1 MFMPWYIVKRRSN
14 TSDPSAYT
22 YKGLTFQPY
31 IYNNVTYD
39 YETTPDNYLSKI
51 SGTPDDFVQ
60 SIVTYTSTTTQNN
73 INLISKTNYSGQD
86 RRSGFPSIAYSKNPI
101 TNIRLL
107 VLDEDREISGRF
119 KLKNIVSEFP
129 YTLAVGCTIPIK
141 VSINN
146 NNFKYMVFGNNSG
159 FTTYYYYIGE
169 TPTQSFPGYYYK
181 YIGGYNTPAVVK
193 NRELSQPSD
202 YKVWSATS
210 GSSINVD
217 FGTTKQILPKVV
229 YDWFIQNFDRVYEN
243 TYTIK
248 STTGSTLTTL
258 TEAPPMISATL
269 SAVGNAKYL
278 TLKGENNTNYTMEW
292 TSETPQGKIFAG
304 LATSKGGSIVIPVG
318 ETSTIN
324 LTDST
329 DLYEVWQTYRP
340 PTTTFDINL
349 YKNSAEPNK
358 VDKTAELST
367 VGTISGVLRQEC
379 SLINPEIIIQYDK
392 PPDFNYCY
400 IANFGRYY
408 YVENI
413 VSMRQNLWRVRLRC
427 DVLMTYKTQI
437 LNLTARIAR
446 QQYTYSYRQIDSEI
460 PFTNDPEITVQ
471 DIPNNLNLGKPHYE
485 NILLTVVGN
494 GT

>member
-1 MFMPWYIVKRRSN
+1 MFV
-14 TSDPSAYT
+14 
-22 YKGLTFQPY
+22 QPFV
-31 IYNNVTYD
+31 YNNVLFDENNLPRMEIIYGSG
-39 YETTPDNYLSKI
+39 DNVSIIRISVSFSDQKIILENNGQSSVYKYGYPYLVSSKTELNKPYLTSITSKI
-51 SGTPDDFVQ
+51 INGKYKKNAKLEPFPDRAFQ
-60 SIVTYTSTTTQNN
+60 
-73 INLISKTNYSGQD
+73 
-86 RRSGFPSIAYSKNPI
+86 
-101 TNIRLL
+101 
-107 VLDEDREISGRF
+107 
-119 KLKNIVSEFP
+119 
-129 YTLAVGCTIPIK
+129 VGITIPIK
-141 VSINN
+141 HSVSYQGITTV
-146 NNFKYMVFGNNSG
+146 FKYLYCSSYPNWYSNDQFDYRNSYLG
-159 FTTYYYYIGE
+159 SYSTPNTYTDKPIDL
-169 TPTQSFPGYYYK
+169 TQVKLSPTLQDFV
-181 YIGGYNTPAVVK
+181 I
-193 NRELSQPSD
+193 
-202 YKVWSATS
+202 
-210 GSSINVD
+210 D
-217 FGTTKQILPKVV
+217 FGENNQEVPEPF
-229 YDWFIQNFDRVYEN
+229 YNWFIQNFDKVYEN

-248 STTGSTLTTL
+248 SVTGETLTTL

-340 PTTTFDINL
+340 PTTTFNINL

-379 SLINPEIIIQYDK
+379 SLIDPEIIIQYDK

-413 VSMRQNLWRVRLRC
+413 VSMRQNLWRVRLRS

-437 LNLTARIAR
+437 LNLNARIAR

-460 PFTNDPEITVQ
+460 PFTNDPEITVT
-471 DIPNNLNLGKPHYE
+471 DIPNSLNLGKPNYE
-485 NILLTVVGN
+485 NILLTVVDN

>member
-1 MFMPWYIVKRRSN
+1 MLRLLFMPWY
-14 TSDPSAYT
+14 T
-22 YKGLTFQPY
+22 YKASNVTGKNYFNLLNTISQPFT
-31 IYNNVTYD
+31 YNNVVYD
-39 YETTPDNYLSKI
+39 YDNIRGLITKIYYHSTNNKITKYLVSVNDG
-51 SGTPDDFVQ
+51 SSYFSFYDSSTDYFV
-60 SIVTYTSTTTQNN
+60 
-73 INLISKTNYSGQD
+73 
-86 RRSGFPSIAYSKNPI
+86 GFPSLVFCEESI
-101 TNIRLL
+101 TSNLFTEINTTF
-107 VLDEDREISGRF
+107 ISG
-119 KLKNIVSEFP
+119 KYTYNNKTVSFINDSLISGI
-129 YTLAVGCTIPIK
+129 TLPIK
-141 VSINN
+141 FSINGI
-146 NNFKYMVFGNNSG
+146 NFKYMVISSYNAWRHGRGTS
-159 FTTYYYYIGE
+159 T
-169 TPTQSFPGYYYK
+169 K
-181 YIGGYNTPAVVK
+181 YVCGYNTPYNIK
-193 NRELSQPSD
+193 GN
-202 YKVWSATS
+202 SAPADFHS
-210 GSSINVD
+210 YEINIGNTIDID
-217 FGTTKQILPKVV
+217 FGNTSQEIPQFV
-229 YDWFIQNFDRVYEN
+229 YDWFVQQFDKIYEN
-243 TYTIK
+243 VYAIK
-248 STTGSTLTTL
+248 SVTGEALTTL

-278 TLKGENNTNYTMEW
+278 TLTGENNNNYTMEW
-292 TSETPQGKIFAG
+292 TSEAPQGKIFAG
-304 LATSKGGSIVIPVG
+304 LATSKGGSIAIPVG

-437 LNLTARIAR
+437 LNLNARIAR

>member
-1 MFMPWYIVKRRSN
+1 MPWYTYPIAAYDSPSYIVKPTN
-14 TSDPSAYT
+14 LIA
-22 YKGLTFQPY
+22 QPF
-31 IYNNVTYD
+31 IYNNVIYD
-39 YETTPDNYLSKI
+39 YDEPKNVSSYIEYLYTNKVTNYGVIINNTRYLFLSKGI
-51 SGTPDDFVQ
+51 SALT
-60 SIVTYTSTTTQNN
+60 
-73 INLISKTNYSGQD
+73 LK
-86 RRSGFPSIAYSKNPI
+86 GFPCLVFSEIERDYKFFNKQPTTSINGKYKFNNKN
-101 TNIRLL
+101 TTFSN
-107 VLDEDREISGRF
+107 DD
-119 KLKNIVSEFP
+119 LKQGI
-129 YTLAVGCTIPIK
+129 TIPIK
-141 VSINN
+141 ININ
-146 NNFKYMVFGNNSG
+146 GNSFKYLVISSSNSW
-159 FTTYYYYIGE
+159 FREHTT
-169 TPTQSFPGYYYK
+169 SK
-181 YIGGYNTPAVVK
+181 MYIGGYNTPY
-193 NRELSQPSD
+193 NLSTNTPPTD
-202 YKVWSATS
+202 MIMVEILPGTT
-210 GSSINVD
+210 IDLD
-217 FGTTKQILPKVV
+217 FGNSPQEIPQFV
-229 YDWFIQNFDRVYEN
+229 YDWFIQQFDKKYEN
-243 TYTIK
+243 IYTIK
-248 STTGSTLTTL
+248 STTGETLTTL

-460 PFTNDPEITVQ
+460 PFTNDPEITIQ

>member
-1 MFMPWYIVKRRSN
+1 MYFYFFNSY
-14 TSDPSAYT
+14 TSTDTDENYPY
-22 YKGLTFQPY
+22 LFVQPY
-31 IYNNVTYD
+31 IQDGVTFDENNLPKMQIKFNGTYGGVHIVRT
-39 YETTPDNYLSKI
+39 YTNTSNIYPFLANYGQFRCNKNGYPYLVSSKTELNKIFLSPLNSKI
-51 SGTPDDFVQ
+51 INGKYKKNTRLELFPDRPFQ
-60 SIVTYTSTTTQNN
+60 I
-73 INLISKTNYSGQD
+73 
-86 RRSGFPSIAYSKNPI
+86 GF
-101 TNIRLL
+101 
-107 VLDEDREISGRF
+107 
-119 KLKNIVSEFP
+119 
-129 YTLAVGCTIPIK
+129 TIPIK
-141 VSINN
+141 YSRTYNGNTI
-146 NNFKYMVFGNNSG
+146 NFKYLAVSCYEGWYANGEFDYQNINICSYSNPSVNLSAPTDLSVVKLYTTTNLIFDFGNNNQEVPEP
-159 FTTYYYYIGE
+159 F
-169 TPTQSFPGYYYK
+169 
-181 YIGGYNTPAVVK
+181 YN
-193 NRELSQPSD
+193 
-202 YKVWSATS
+202 
-210 GSSINVD
+210 
-217 FGTTKQILPKVV
+217 
-229 YDWFIQNFDRVYEN
+229 WFLQNFEKIYEN
-243 TYTIK
+243 IYTIK
-248 STTGSTLTTL
+248 STTGETLTTL
-258 TEAPPMISATL
+258 TEAPPMTSATL

-278 TLKGENNTNYTMEW
+278 TLKGENDTNYTMEW

-324 LTDST
+324 LTEST

-367 VGTISGVLRQEC
+367 IGTISGVLRQEC

-437 LNLTARIAR
+437 LKLTARIAR

-471 DIPNNLNLGKPHYE
+471 DIPNSVNLGKPNYE
-485 NILLTVVGN
+485 NILLTVVDN

>member
-1 MFMPWYIVKRRSN
+1 MYFYFLRSYADNLSSNYDSYIFIQPYVENNVIFDENNIPKLRVFFNSAYEVKTVSKSSN
-14 TSDPSAYT
+14 T
-22 YKGLTFQPY
+22 GE
-31 IYNNVTYD
+31 VM
-39 YETTPDNYLSKI
+39 LSNGYGEYRVIK
-51 SGTPDDFVQ
+51 
-60 SIVTYTSTTTQNN
+60 N
-73 INLISKTNYSGQD
+73 
-86 RRSGFPSIAYSKNPI
+86 GFPYLVSSKEKLNFSYLTPLNSKVI
-101 TNIRLL
+101 NGKYRKNHMLE
-107 VLDEDREISGRF
+107 VFPSREF
-119 KLKNIVSEFP
+119 H
-129 YTLAVGCTIPIK
+129 VGFTIPIK
-141 VSINN
+141 YSRTYNN
-146 NNFKYMVFGNNSG
+146 ETLNFKYLTVSSYNMWFVNEKYKPSNTNIASYSIPNRYDLTPTDFSNILLSATTNLIFDFGNNNQEVPEP
-159 FTTYYYYIGE
+159 F
-169 TPTQSFPGYYYK
+169 
-181 YIGGYNTPAVVK
+181 YN
-193 NRELSQPSD
+193 
-202 YKVWSATS
+202 
-210 GSSINVD
+210 
-217 FGTTKQILPKVV
+217 
-229 YDWFIQNFDRVYEN
+229 WFLQNFDKVYEN

-258 TEAPPMISATL
+258 TEAPPMKSATL
-269 SAVGNAKYL
+269 SAVGNTKYL

-292 TSETPQGKIFAG
+292 TSETPQGKIFVG
-304 LATSKGGSIVIPVG
+304 LATSKGGSVVIPVG

-379 SLINPEIIIQYDK
+379 SLIDPEIIIQYDK

-471 DIPNNLNLGKPHYE
+471 DIPNNLNLGKPNNE
-485 NILLTVVGN
+485 NILLTVVDN

>member
-1 MFMPWYIVKRRSN
+1 MFMGWYSVDITKY
-14 TSDPSAYT
+14 A
-22 YKGLTFQPY
+22 
-31 IYNNVTYD
+31 
-39 YETTPDNYLSKI
+39 
-51 SGTPDDFVQ
+51 GTP
-60 SIVTYTSTTTQNN
+60 
-73 INLISKTNYSGQD
+73 
-86 RRSGFPSIAYSKNPI
+86 P
-101 TNIRLL
+101 
-107 VLDEDREISGRF
+107 
-119 KLKNIVSEFP
+119 
-129 YTLAVGCTIPIK
+129 
-141 VSINN
+141 
-146 NNFKYMVFGNNSG
+146 
-159 FTTYYYYIGE
+159 TTYYY
-169 TPTQSFPGYYYK
+169 TQSMCCPFKFGDILYDYSNIDNIRVNFDYSRLTSSKPWELIISQSDNTNINYQPIRYYNDVYSIADNYAYSYFYTKSTSIESVLYLKPVDTSHIKNGKYKCVSLNSLNKGFFILPFYSERNGKVYK
-181 YIGGYNTPAVVK
+181 YWN
-193 NRELSQPSD
+193 
-202 YKVWSATS
+202 
-210 GSSINVD
+210 
-217 FGTTKQILPKVV
+217 TKQTNNANFLIADSGIPSNSKYQLSGDKIAIGDVITYKDVIGLGVPA
-229 YDWFIQNFDRVYEN
+229 DFATWFNANFQRVYEN
-243 TYTIK
+243 IYTIK
-248 STTGSTLTTL
+248 SVTGETLTIL
-258 TEAPPMISATL
+258 TEAPPMTSATL
-269 SAVGNAKYL
+269 SVVGNAKYL
-278 TLKGENNTNYTMEW
+278 ALKGENNTNYTMEW

-304 LATSKGGSIVIPVG
+304 LATSKDSSIIIPVG

-329 DLYEVWQTYRP
+329 DLYEVWRTYRP

-446 QQYTYSYRQIDSEI
+446 QQYTYTYRQIDSEI
-460 PFTNDPEITVQ
+460 PFTNDPEIMVE
-471 DIPNNLNLGKPHYE
+471 DIPNSLNLGRPMDE
-485 NILLTVVGN
+485 NILLTVVTN

>member
-1 MFMPWYIVKRRSN
+1 MFNNVVYDYDTFPTDY
-14 TSDPSAYT
+14 YT
-22 YKGLTFQPY
+22 YYGVNENNEIEELNVSLSNVYNSTKYPFAFMGGDGVWNRRGLPFM
-31 IYNNVTYD
+31 IYNKT
-39 YETTPDNYLSKI
+39 EFQLSYFTLVDTK
-51 SGTPDDFVQ
+51 
-60 SIVTYTSTTTQNN
+60 N
-73 INLISKTNYSGQD
+73 INGEY
-86 RRSGFPSIAYSKNPI
+86 R
-101 TNIRLL
+101 
-107 VLDEDREISGRF
+107 
-119 KLKNIVSEFP
+119 LKNITSYFP
-129 YTLAVGCTIPIK
+129 PELMAGATFK
-141 VSINN
+141 INFQINGKNYKYLTTSNVAKFTSTFYVN
-146 NNFKYMVFGNNSG
+146 N
-159 FTTYYYYIGE
+159 TTNY
-169 TPTQSFPGYYYK
+169 
-181 YIGGYNTPAVVK
+181 YIGGYN
-193 NRELSQPSD
+193 ELPILQSNYTVTEPSD
-202 YKVWSATS
+202 IQFYSAVS
-210 GSSINVD
+210 GSNIVID
-217 FGTTKQILPKVV
+217 FGNNNQEIPSNF
-229 YDWFIQNFDRVYEN
+229 YDWFLQNFDKVYEN

-248 STTGSTLTTL
+248 STTGATLTTL
-258 TEAPPMISATL
+258 TEAPPMTSATL
-269 SAVGNAKYL
+269 SVVDNAKYL
-278 TLKGENNTNYTMEW
+278 TLKGENGTNYTMEW

-329 DLYEVWQTYRP
+329 DLYELWQTYRP

-358 VDKTAELST
+358 LDKTADLST

-460 PFTNDPEITVQ
+460 PFTNDPEITVE
-471 DIPNNLNLGKPHYE
+471 DIPNSLNLGTPGDD
-485 NILLTVVGN
+485 NILLTVVTD

>member
-1 MFMPWYIVKRRSN
+1 MPFTLNNITWDENNIPFIWNKSSSSYEKRGQGTTSSN
-14 TSDPSAYT
+14 SA
-22 YKGLTFQPY
+22 Y
-31 IYNNVTYD
+31 IYNEFDTYARYAYKIIYSTYD
-39 YETTPDNYLSKI
+39 LSSYSAYIEKLNTTQIYGKFKPNTQGKFYTYNI
-51 SGTPDDFVQ
+51 SGVYILKCTVIKPSTGWSNNYKYFMLTGVASSKGNVFPQINNSANTSSQSYKYAVFSKPSNGVQYGDFNTPSDIRYYDVR
-60 SIVTYTSTTTQNN
+60 NN
-73 INLISKTNYSGQD
+73 ISDLI
-86 RRSGFPSIAYSKNPI
+86 
-101 TNIRLL
+101 L
-107 VLDEDREISGRF
+107 
-119 KLKNIVSEFP
+119 
-129 YTLAVGCTIPIK
+129 
-141 VSINN
+141 
-146 NNFKYMVFGNNSG
+146 
-159 FTTYYYYIGE
+159 
-169 TPTQSFPGYYYK
+169 
-181 YIGGYNTPAVVK
+181 
-193 NRELSQPSD
+193 
-202 YKVWSATS
+202 
-210 GSSINVD
+210 D
-217 FGTTKQILPKVV
+217 FGTPQEVPQVF

-324 LTDST
+324 LTEST
-329 DLYEVWQTYRP
+329 DLFEVWQTYRP
-340 PTTTFDINL
+340 PTTTFDIKL

-471 DIPNNLNLGKPHYE
+471 DIPNSVNLGKPHYE

>member
-1 MFMPWYIVKRRSN
+1 MLRLFYMYFYFFKSFNADYTDYLDEYIFV
-14 TSDPSAYT
+14 
-22 YKGLTFQPY
+22 QPY
-31 IYNNVTYD
+31 VENGVIFDENNLAKHRIYFNTKGSVYGVSTN
-39 YETTPDNYLSKI
+39 TTPSLAAYILHNYNAYKAFKR
-51 SGTPDDFVQ
+51 GFP
-60 SIVTYTSTTTQNN
+60 Y
-73 INLISKTNYSGQD
+73 LITSKTELNKIYFKSLKGKIINGRYKKNHQHTH
-86 RRSGFPSIAYSKNPI
+86 FPS
-101 TNIRLL
+101 
-107 VLDEDREISGRF
+107 REF
-119 KLKNIVSEFP
+119 
-129 YTLAVGCTIPIK
+129 YVGFTIPIK
-141 VSINN
+141 YSRTYNGQTL
-146 NNFKYMVFGNNSG
+146 NFKYLTVSSYNEWTINMEYDSSKTFIGSYSNPNMITESPLDFTQIELTSTTNLIFDFGNNNQEVPEP
-159 FTTYYYYIGE
+159 F
-169 TPTQSFPGYYYK
+169 
-181 YIGGYNTPAVVK
+181 YN
-193 NRELSQPSD
+193 
-202 YKVWSATS
+202 
-210 GSSINVD
+210 
-217 FGTTKQILPKVV
+217 
-229 YDWFIQNFDRVYEN
+229 WFIQNFERVYEN

-248 STTGSTLTTL
+248 STAGETLTTL

-269 SAVGNAKYL
+269 TAVGNTKYL

-292 TSETPQGKIFAG
+292 TSETPQGKIFLG

-400 IANFGRYY
+400 IENFGRYY

-460 PFTNDPEITVQ
+460 PFTNDPEITVV

-485 NILLTVVGN
+485 NILLTVVYGS
-494 GT
+494 T

>member
-1 MFMPWYIVKRRSN
+1 MPWYLVDVRGY
-14 TSDPSAYT
+14 SDHPPKDNYYS
-22 YKGLTFQPY
+22 KSICCPFKFG
-31 IYNNVTYD
+31 NVLYD
-39 YETTPDNYLSKI
+39 YSNIDNMRVNFVYDRPSPRYSYNLTISQSDNTNINYQPIRYFDSSNKI
-51 SGTPDDFVQ
+51 SG
-60 SIVTYTSTTTQNN
+60 
-73 INLISKTNYSGQD
+73 NY
-86 RRSGFPSIAYSKNPI
+86 AYNY
-101 TNIRLL
+101 
-107 VLDEDREISGRF
+107 F
-119 KLKNIVSEFP
+119 
-129 YTLAVGCTIPIK
+129 
-141 VSINN
+141 
-146 NNFKYMVFGNNSG
+146 YM
-159 FTTYYYYIGE
+159 
-169 TPTQSFPGYYYK
+169 
-181 YIGGYNTPAVVK
+181 
-193 NRELSQPSD
+193 NRELLEPDPIIKNVGTSHIDDGKYKCITLTSYRFNFFVLPFYSSCNGKAYKYWNTKYANNDNFLINESGIPSD
-202 YKVWSATS
+202 SKLPLIGDKIAIGDIIEYKDVL
-210 GSSINVD
+210 GY
-217 FGTTKQILPKVV
+217 GLPPEFVT
-229 YDWFIQNFDRVYEN
+229 WFNANFQRLYEN
-243 TYTIK
+243 TYNIK
-248 STTGSTLTTL
+248 SITGETLDTL

-292 TSETPQGKIFAG
+292 TSETPQGKIFVG

-358 VDKTAELST
+358 VDKTADLST

>member
-1 MFMPWYIVKRRSN
+1 MYFYFFNNYNNSGSYDDVSRIFVQPFIFNNVVFDEN
-14 TSDPSAYT
+14 N
-22 YKGLTFQPY
+22 LPY
-31 IYNNVTYD
+31 IQVLYSGFDSIYKLSTSVNPQQRTEFLKNTQQFECRKYGYPYLVTSQV
-39 YETTPDNYLSKI
+39 EITKSYLISAKSKI
-51 SGTPDDFVQ
+51 INGKYKKNTKLEIFPDRALQ
-60 SIVTYTSTTTQNN
+60 
-73 INLISKTNYSGQD
+73 
-86 RRSGFPSIAYSKNPI
+86 
-101 TNIRLL
+101 
-107 VLDEDREISGRF
+107 
-119 KLKNIVSEFP
+119 
-129 YTLAVGCTIPIK
+129 VGITIPIK
-141 VSINN
+141 HSIS
-146 NNFKYMVFGNNSG
+146 Y
-159 FTTYYYYIGE
+159 
-169 TPTQSFPGYYYK
+169 Q
-181 YIGGYNTPAVVK
+181 
-193 NRELSQPSD
+193 
-202 YKVWSATS
+202 
-210 GSSINVD
+210 
-217 FGTTKQILPKVV
+217 GTTKEFKYLFCSSYNSWYVYGTMNPKDMYMGSYSTPNVITNKPSDLTQV
-229 YDWFIQNFDRVYEN
+229 KLSATLQNFIIDFGQNNQEVPELFFNWFLQNFDKVYEN

-248 STTGSTLTTL
+248 TTTGETLTTL
-258 TEAPPMISATL
+258 TEAPPMTSATL

-340 PTTTFDINL
+340 PTTTFDIKL

-437 LNLTARIAR
+437 LNLNARIAR

-460 PFTNDPEITVQ
+460 PFTNDPEITVT
-471 DIPNNLNLGKPHYE
+471 DIPNSVNLGKPHYE
-485 NILLTVVGN
+485 NILLTVVDN

>member
-1 MFMPWYIVKRRSN
+1 MYYRIKYLPSPSGSNDFNYKFCQALAMPFTLNNITWDENNIPFIWNKSSSSYEKRAQGTTSSMSAYIYNESNTYARYAYKIIYSTYDLSSYSKYIEKLNTTQIYGKFKPNTQGKFYNYDISGVYILKCKVIKPSIGWSNNYKYFMLTGVGSSHGNVFPQINNSSN
-14 TSDPSAYT
+14 TSSQSYKYAIFSKPSNGVQYGDFNT
-22 YKGLTFQPY
+22 PSDIKY
-31 IYNNVTYD
+31 YD
-39 YETTPDNYLSKI
+39 
-51 SGTPDDFVQ
+51 VR
-60 SIVTYTSTTTQNN
+60 NN
-73 INLISKTNYSGQD
+73 ISDLI
-86 RRSGFPSIAYSKNPI
+86 
-101 TNIRLL
+101 L
-107 VLDEDREISGRF
+107 
-119 KLKNIVSEFP
+119 
-129 YTLAVGCTIPIK
+129 
-141 VSINN
+141 
-146 NNFKYMVFGNNSG
+146 
-159 FTTYYYYIGE
+159 
-169 TPTQSFPGYYYK
+169 
-181 YIGGYNTPAVVK
+181 
-193 NRELSQPSD
+193 
-202 YKVWSATS
+202 
-210 GSSINVD
+210 D
-217 FGTTKQILPKVV
+217 FGTPQEVPQAF
-229 YDWFIQNFDRVYEN
+229 YDWFIQNFDKVYEN

-248 STTGSTLTTL
+248 SVTGETLTTL

-292 TSETPQGKIFAG
+292 TSEAPQGKIFAG
-304 LATSKGGSIVIPVG
+304 LATSKGGSIVIPIG

-324 LTDST
+324 LTKST

-367 VGTISGVLRQEC
+367 VGTISGVLRPEC

>member
-1 MFMPWYIVKRRSN
+1 MYFY
-14 TSDPSAYT
+14 
-22 YKGLTFQPY
+22 
-31 IYNNVTYD
+31 
-39 YETTPDNYLSKI
+39 YLQ
-51 SGTPDDFVQ
+51 GWA
-60 SIVTYTSTTTQNN
+60 TSTTDTRYPNFFVQPFVKNGIIFDENN
-73 INLISKTNYSGQD
+73 IPQLRIGINGINVVNLAINSPYYDMLVNRGYSLCD
-86 RRSGFPSIAYSKNPI
+86 KLGFPYLVSSTRKLDSTYLAPLNSKIINGKYKKNHKHVYFPS
-101 TNIRLL
+101 
-107 VLDEDREISGRF
+107 REFFIGF
-119 KLKNIVSEFP
+119 
-129 YTLAVGCTIPIK
+129 TIPINY
-141 VSINN
+141 SRTYSNETL
-146 NNFKYMVFGNNSG
+146 NFKYLTVSSYDEWNVNSSSYNSSKTYMGSYSTPNVITSAPQDFSSIELTDTTDLILDFGNNNQEVPEP
-159 FTTYYYYIGE
+159 F
-169 TPTQSFPGYYYK
+169 
-181 YIGGYNTPAVVK
+181 YN
-193 NRELSQPSD
+193 
-202 YKVWSATS
+202 
-210 GSSINVD
+210 
-217 FGTTKQILPKVV
+217 
-229 YDWFIQNFDRVYEN
+229 WFLQNFDEFYEN

-248 STTGSTLTTL
+248 STTGETLTTL

-269 SAVGNAKYL
+269 SAVGNTKYL

-324 LTDST
+324 LTEST

-358 VDKTAELST
+358 VDKTADLST

-408 YVENI
+408 YVGNPI
-413 VSMRQNLWRVRLRC
+413 SVRQNLWRLILHC
-427 DVLMTYKTQI
+427 DVLMSHKPQI

-471 DIPNNLNLGKPHYE
+471 DIPNNLNLGKPKQD
-485 NILLTVVGN
+485 NILLTVVDN

>member
-1 MFMPWYIVKRRSN
+1 MYFYYLQGWDSTTGETRYPSFFVQPFVKN
-14 TSDPSAYT
+14 DII
-22 YKGLTFQPY
+22 FDE
-31 IYNNVTYD
+31 NNIPQLKIGINGINV
-39 YETTPDNYLSKI
+39 NYLAINS
-51 SGTPDDFVQ
+51 P
-60 SIVTYTSTTTQNN
+60 YTIMVSNR
-73 INLISKTNYSGQD
+73 SYSSCD
-86 RRSGFPSIAYSKNPI
+86 KHGFPYLVSSKSQINSEYLALLNS
-101 TNIRLL
+101 NIINGKYKKNHNH
-107 VLDEDREISGRF
+107 ETFPSREFFIGF
-119 KLKNIVSEFP
+119 
-129 YTLAVGCTIPIK
+129 TIPIK
-141 VSINN
+141 YSRTYNN
-146 NNFKYMVFGNNSG
+146 KTLNFKYLTVSSYDEWNVRSSSYNSSKTYMGSYSTPNVITSAPQDFSSIELTDTTDLILDFGNNDQ
-159 FTTYYYYIGE
+159 E
-169 TPTQSFPGYYYK
+169 VPDSF
-181 YIGGYNTPAVVK
+181 
-193 NRELSQPSD
+193 
-202 YKVWSATS
+202 
-210 GSSINVD
+210 
-217 FGTTKQILPKVV
+217 
-229 YDWFIQNFDRVYEN
+229 YDWFLKNFEKVYEN

-248 STTGSTLTTL
+248 SVTGEALTTL

-379 SLINPEIIIQYDK
+379 SLIDPEIIIQYDK

-400 IANFGRYY
+400 IENFGRYY

-437 LNLTARIAR
+437 LNLNARIAR

-460 PFTNDPEITVQ
+460 PFTNDPEITVV
-471 DIPNNLNLGKPHYE
+471 DIPNKLNLGKPHYE
-485 NILLTVVGN
+485 NILLTVVDN

>member
-1 MFMPWYIVKRRSN
+1 MFV
-14 TSDPSAYT
+14 
-22 YKGLTFQPY
+22 QPFVF
-31 IYNNVTYD
+31 NNVLFDENNLPYMQVIYSSNNDVAKLNISVDPQDRQNILENSGQFRGYKYGYPCLVTSKVNFGYSFL
-39 YETTPDNYLSKI
+39 TPLSSKI
-51 SGTPDDFVQ
+51 
-60 SIVTYTSTTTQNN
+60 
-73 INLISKTNYSGQD
+73 INGKYKKNTKLELFSD
-86 RRSGFPSIAYSKNPI
+86 RA
-101 TNIRLL
+101 LQ
-107 VLDEDREISGRF
+107 
-119 KLKNIVSEFP
+119 
-129 YTLAVGCTIPIK
+129 VGITIPIK
-141 VSINN
+141 HSISYQGKTTS
-146 NNFKYMVFGNNSG
+146 FKYLYCSCYSGWHSNSQFDYRNLYLG
-159 FTTYYYYIGE
+159 SYSTPNTYSVKPIDL
-169 TPTQSFPGYYYK
+169 TQ
-181 YIGGYNTPAVVK
+181 VK
-193 NRELSQPSD
+193 L
-202 YKVWSATS
+202 SATLQDFV
-210 GSSINVD
+210 ID
-217 FGTTKQILPKVV
+217 FGQNNQEVPEPF
-229 YDWFIQNFDRVYEN
+229 YNWFLQNFEKIYEN
-243 TYTIK
+243 IYTIK
-248 STTGSTLTTL
+248 SITGETLTTL
-258 TEAPPMISATL
+258 TEAPPMISANL
-269 SAVGNAKYL
+269 STVGNAKYL

-324 LTDST
+324 LTEST

-340 PTTTFDINL
+340 PTTTFDIKL

-400 IANFGRYY
+400 IENFGRYY

-437 LNLTARIAR
+437 LNLNARIAR

-485 NILLTVVGN
+485 NILLTVVDN

>member
-1 MFMPWYIVKRRSN
+1 MFFYFFKSYN
-14 TSDPSAYT
+14 GSANNFFNID
-22 YKGLTFQPY
+22 LFVQPY
-31 IYNNVTYD
+31 VLNNVVYD
-39 YETTPDNYLSKI
+39 ENHIPRLRIIVYGSTLCGIDIPTNSESIHMLINKENYYQCEKKGFPYLVTSETKLDKSYLVPLNSKI
-51 SGTPDDFVQ
+51 LNGKYKKNKKYVQ
-60 SIVTYTSTTTQNN
+60 FPKREFN
-73 INLISKTNYSGQD
+73 I
-86 RRSGFPSIAYSKNPI
+86 GF
-101 TNIRLL
+101 
-107 VLDEDREISGRF
+107 
-119 KLKNIVSEFP
+119 
-129 YTLAVGCTIPIK
+129 TIPIK
-141 VSINN
+141 HSRTYNN
-146 NNFKYMVFGNNSG
+146 KTLNFKYLSVSSFNTWTTNSRFDSSIANIGSYSIPNSIELTPTDFSQIRLSATTDLIFDFGNINQEVPEP
-159 FTTYYYYIGE
+159 F
-169 TPTQSFPGYYYK
+169 
-181 YIGGYNTPAVVK
+181 YN
-193 NRELSQPSD
+193 
-202 YKVWSATS
+202 
-210 GSSINVD
+210 
-217 FGTTKQILPKVV
+217 
-229 YDWFIQNFDRVYEN
+229 WFLQNFDYVYEN

-248 STTGSTLTTL
+248 STTGETLTTL
-258 TEAPPMISATL
+258 TEAPSMTSATL
-269 SAVGNAKYL
+269 SIVGNAKYL

-304 LATSKGGSIVIPVG
+304 LATSKGGSIVISVG

-324 LTDST
+324 LTEST

-358 VDKTAELST
+358 FDKTAELST

-379 SLINPEIIIQYDK
+379 ALINPEIIIQYDK

-400 IANFGRYY
+400 IENFGRYY

-446 QQYTYSYRQIDSEI
+446 QQYTYSYRQIDSQI

-471 DIPNNLNLGKPHYE
+471 DIPNNLNLGKPMQD
-485 NILLTVVGN
+485 NILLTVVDN

>member
-1 MFMPWYIVKRRSN
+1 MPWYTYNTTTSSYDEHNDFEGLIAQPYVYNGVIVDYDNPGNFKTRISHTTGGSVSRLSAF
-14 TSDPSAYT
+14 PSSITYYFYNYSATNKYT
-22 YKGLTFQPY
+22 GFPRLLYSVKELPSSKVTLKKITTTVIAGKYKLANLTFDL
-31 IYNNVTYD
+31 N
-39 YETTPDNYLSKI
+39 
-51 SGTPDDFVQ
+51 DDM
-60 SIVTYTSTTTQNN
+60 
-73 INLISKTNYSGQD
+73 KKG
-86 RRSGFPSIAYSKNPI
+86 I
-101 TNIRLL
+101 TLPL
-107 VLDEDREISGRF
+107 
-119 KLKNIVSEFP
+119 
-129 YTLAVGCTIPIK
+129 K

-146 NNFKYMVFGNNSG
+146 QNFKYFVICSQNTWKHTG
-159 FTTYYYYIGE
+159 
-169 TPTQSFPGYYYK
+169 GYSSDR
-181 YIGGYNTPAVVK
+181 YIGGYNNPTVLNQETA
-193 NRELSQPSD
+193 PSD
-202 YKVWSATS
+202 LTMHSVYA
-210 GSSINVD
+210 GASINID
-217 FGTTKQILPKVV
+217 FGNTPQELPQFV
-229 YDWFIQNFDRVYEN
+229 YDWFIQQFDKVYEN
-243 TYTIK
+243 VYTIK
-248 STTGSTLTTL
+248 STSDETLTTL

-269 SAVGNAKYL
+269 STVGNAKYL

-324 LTDST
+324 LTEST

-400 IANFGRYY
+400 IENFGRYY

-460 PFTNDPEITVQ
+460 PFTNDPEITVV
-471 DIPNNLNLGKPHYE
+471 DIPNKLNLGKQIDE
-485 NILLTVVGN
+485 NILLTVVDN
-494 GT
+494 GI

>member
-1 MFMPWYIVKRRSN
+1 MYFYYLQGWDTKSTETYYPNFFVQPFVKDGVIFDENNLPQLRIGINSINVVYLAINSPYRNILVNRSYSSCEKYGYPYLVSSTSELNN
-14 TSDPSAYT
+14 TYLASLNSKIINGKYKKNHKQVNFPSREFFIGFTIPVHYSRT
-22 YKGLTFQPY
+22 
-31 IYNNVTYD
+31 YNN
-39 YETTPDNYLSKI
+39 ETL
-51 SGTPDDFVQ
+51 
-60 SIVTYTSTTTQNN
+60 
-73 INLISKTNYSGQD
+73 
-86 RRSGFPSIAYSKNPI
+86 
-101 TNIRLL
+101 
-107 VLDEDREISGRF
+107 
-119 KLKNIVSEFP
+119 
-129 YTLAVGCTIPIK
+129 
-141 VSINN
+141 
-146 NNFKYMVFGNNSG
+146 NFKYLTVSSYDKWYVNSESYDSSKIYMGSYSIPNVITATPKDFSSVKLTDTTELILDFGNNNQEVPEP
-159 FTTYYYYIGE
+159 F
-169 TPTQSFPGYYYK
+169 
-181 YIGGYNTPAVVK
+181 YN
-193 NRELSQPSD
+193 
-202 YKVWSATS
+202 
-210 GSSINVD
+210 
-217 FGTTKQILPKVV
+217 
-229 YDWFIQNFDRVYEN
+229 WFLQNFDKVYEN

-248 STTGSTLTTL
+248 SVTGSTLTTL
-258 TEAPPMISATL
+258 TEAPAMTSATL
-269 SAVGNAKYL
+269 SVVGNAKYL

-292 TSETPQGKIFAG
+292 TSETPQEKIFAG
-304 LATSKGGSIVIPVG
+304 LATSKGGSIVIPAG

-340 PTTTFDINL
+340 PTITFDINL

-379 SLINPEIIIQYDK
+379 SLIDPEIIIQYYK

-437 LNLTARIAR
+437 LNLNARIAR

>member
-1 MFMPWYIVKRRSN
+1 MYFYYLKGWSERYTQGNFLSISVQPFVKDGVVFDENNAPVMRIGINYNDSDKVAQLDIDTPRYNILTNYTNSLCDKFGYPYLVSSTKKLNKSYLVSLNSKIINGKYKKNHGHYIF
-14 TSDPSAYT
+14 PSREFFIGFTIPVIYSRT
-22 YKGLTFQPY
+22 
-31 IYNNVTYD
+31 YNN
-39 YETTPDNYLSKI
+39 ETL
-51 SGTPDDFVQ
+51 
-60 SIVTYTSTTTQNN
+60 
-73 INLISKTNYSGQD
+73 
-86 RRSGFPSIAYSKNPI
+86 
-101 TNIRLL
+101 
-107 VLDEDREISGRF
+107 
-119 KLKNIVSEFP
+119 
-129 YTLAVGCTIPIK
+129 
-141 VSINN
+141 
-146 NNFKYMVFGNNSG
+146 NFKYLTVSSYDRWNVKSQNYNSSKTYIGSYSTPNVIGSAPQDFSSIELTDTTNLIFDFGNNNQEVPEP
-159 FTTYYYYIGE
+159 F
-169 TPTQSFPGYYYK
+169 
-181 YIGGYNTPAVVK
+181 
-193 NRELSQPSD
+193 
-202 YKVWSATS
+202 
-210 GSSINVD
+210 
-217 FGTTKQILPKVV
+217 
-229 YDWFIQNFDRVYEN
+229 YDWFIQNFERVYEN
-243 TYTIK
+243 KYTIK
-248 STTGSTLTTL
+248 STTGETLTTL

-269 SAVGNAKYL
+269 SAVGDAKYL
-278 TLKGENNTNYTMEW
+278 TLKGKNNTNYTMEW

-324 LTDST
+324 LTEST

-340 PTTTFDINL
+340 PTTTFNINL
-349 YKNSAEPNK
+349 YKNSAEPNR
-358 VDKTAELST
+358 VDKTADLST

-379 SLINPEIIIQYDK
+379 SLVNPEIIIQYDK

-437 LNLTARIAR
+437 LNLNARIAR

-471 DIPNNLNLGKPHYE
+471 DIPNSVNLGKPHYE

>member
-1 MFMPWYIVKRRSN
+1 MYFYFFNGYSS
-14 TSDPSAYT
+14 TSSFNKVPRIFVQPFVFNNVVFDENN
-22 YKGLTFQPY
+22 LPY
-31 IYNNVTYD
+31 IQVLYSSYYTIYKLSTSVDPQQQTEFLKNTNQNECRKFGYPYLVTSQV
-39 YETTPDNYLSKI
+39 ELKENYLSSVKSKI
-51 SGTPDDFVQ
+51 INGKYKKNTKLEPF
-60 SIVTYTSTTTQNN
+60 TYRALN
-73 INLISKTNYSGQD
+73 IGI
-86 RRSGFPSIAYSKNPI
+86 
-101 TNIRLL
+101 
-107 VLDEDREISGRF
+107 
-119 KLKNIVSEFP
+119 
-129 YTLAVGCTIPIK
+129 TIPIK
-141 VSINN
+141 HSIS
-146 NNFKYMVFGNNSG
+146 Y
-159 FTTYYYYIGE
+159 
-169 TPTQSFPGYYYK
+169 Q
-181 YIGGYNTPAVVK
+181 
-193 NRELSQPSD
+193 
-202 YKVWSATS
+202 
-210 GSSINVD
+210 
-217 FGTTKQILPKVV
+217 GTTKEFKYLFCSSYNSWYV
-229 YDWFIQNFDRVYEN
+229 YGTFNPQDMYIGSYSTPNIITNKPSDLTQVKITATLQDFVIDFGQNNQEVPEPFYNWFIQNFERVYEN
-243 TYTIK
+243 AYTIK
-248 STTGSTLTTL
+248 SVTGSTLTTL

-304 LATSKGGSIVIPVG
+304 LTTSKGGSIVIPVG
-318 ETSTIN
+318 KTSTIN
-324 LTDST
+324 FTEST

-340 PTTTFDINL
+340 PATTFDINL

-494 GT
+494 DT

>member
-1 MFMPWYIVKRRSN
+1 MPWYKYKTMSTRGDRGTNFTNIIAQPFTVNNVVFDYDNLHNYTTQLTHNSSN
-14 TSDPSAYT
+14 EVSAYT
-22 YKGLTFQPY
+22 VYAGSVGYSFYSFNAAPGSVY
-31 IYNNVTYD
+31 IGFPCLIYSKELINNNLFIEVP
-39 YETTPDNYLSKI
+39 TT
-51 SGTPDDFVQ
+51 
-60 SIVTYTSTTTQNN
+60 N
-73 INLISKTNYSGQD
+73 INGKY
-86 RRSGFPSIAYSKNPI
+86 
-101 TNIRLL
+101 
-107 VLDEDREISGRF
+107 
-119 KLKNIVSEFP
+119 KLKNNIISLTDIDLRNGITLPIKANINGKSFKYLIVSGSKEW
-129 YTLAVGCTIPIK
+129 LHNKNG
-141 VSINN
+141 
-146 NNFKYMVFGNNSG
+146 SG
-159 FTTYYYYIGE
+159 
-169 TPTQSFPGYYYK
+169 K
-181 YIGGYNTPAVVK
+181 YIGGYNTPSKFV
-193 NRELSQPSD
+193 
-202 YKVWSATS
+202 
-210 GSSINVD
+210 SIETPPKDFTTYNIGVGNTINID
-217 FGTTKQILPKVV
+217 FGINNQEVPQYF
-229 YDWFIQNFDRVYEN
+229 YDWFLQQFDKVYEN

-248 STTGSTLTTL
+248 STTGETLTTL

-292 TSETPQGKIFAG
+292 TSETPQGKILAG

-318 ETSTIN
+318 KTSTIN

-408 YVENI
+408 YIENI

-471 DIPNNLNLGKPHYE
+471 DIPNNLNLGKPMQD
-485 NILLTVVGN
+485 NILLTVVDN

>member
-1 MFMPWYIVKRRSN
+1 MFMPWY
-14 TSDPSAYT
+14 T
-22 YKGLTFQPY
+22 YKLAYHSRYYITDIRNVIAQPF
-31 IYNNVTYD
+31 IYNNVTFDYD
-39 YETTPDNYLSKI
+39 NI
-51 SGTPDDFVQ
+51 Q
-60 SIVTYTSTTTQNN
+60 NIVTRVSYYDDEIKSYGIIIDNIRYNFVEASASETSFLGFPNMLYTTTE
-73 INLISKTNYSGQD
+73 
-86 RRSGFPSIAYSKNPI
+86 I
-101 TNIRLL
+101 TNTLFIKQPSTYIR
-107 VLDEDREISGRF
+107 GKY
-119 KLKNIVSEFP
+119 KLNNTNVSLPFP
-129 YTLAVGCTIPIK
+129 TLSYGSTLPIK
-141 VSINN
+141 LSINGI
-146 NNFKYMVFGNNSG
+146 NFKYLVIASHNTWQHVGQTSN
-159 FTTYYYYIGE
+159 
-169 TPTQSFPGYYYK
+169 K
-181 YIGGYNTPAVVK
+181 YIGGYNTPYNMNARTAPPDWVMFK
-193 NRELSQPSD
+193 IKIGE
-202 YKVWSATS
+202 T
-210 GSSINVD
+210 INLD
-217 FGTTKQILPKVV
+217 FGNTPQEIPQST
-229 YDWFIQNFDRVYEN
+229 YDWFIQQFDKVYEN
-243 TYTIK
+243 VYTIK
-248 STTGSTLTTL
+248 STTGETLTTL
-258 TEAPPMISATL
+258 TEAPPMTSATL
-269 SAVGNAKYL
+269 SAVGSAKYL

-318 ETSTIN
+318 ETTTIN
-324 LTDST
+324 FTDST

-358 VDKTAELST
+358 VDKTGELST

-413 VSMRQNLWRVRLRC
+413 VSMRSNLWRVRLRC

-460 PFTNDPEITVQ
+460 PFTNDPEITVE
-471 DIPNNLNLGKPHYE
+471 DIPNGLNLGTPGDE
-485 NILLTVVGN
+485 NILLTVVTD

>member
-1 MFMPWYIVKRRSN
+1 MYLGSVLYGYENNKN
-14 TSDPSAYT
+14 KALY
-22 YKGLTFQPY
+22 TFQ
-31 IYNNVTYD
+31 
-39 YETTPDNYLSKI
+39 I
-51 SGTPDDFVQ
+51 SGSSKYSAIDYSLYSQ
-60 SIVTYTSTTTQNN
+60 STYFRIFTNPSDKYNKAYNYAYSDEN
-73 INLISKTNYSGQD
+73 ININISDIPY
-86 RRSGFPSIAYSKNPI
+86 RSIM
-101 TNIRLL
+101 
-107 VLDEDREISGRF
+107 
-119 KLKNIVSEFP
+119 
-129 YTLAVGCTIPIK
+129 
-141 VSINN
+141 SINTETIKKGKYKYVTEGKLYNFVLPFSCVIN
-146 NNFKYMVFGNNSG
+146 NKS
-159 FTTYYYYIGE
+159 
-169 TPTQSFPGYYYK
+169 YK
-181 YIGGYNTPAVVK
+181 YIHAGSGTFSFINDENIPVYPSLDFRNS
-193 NRELSQPSD
+193 LSQLFI
-202 YKVWSATS
+202 K
-210 GSSINVD
+210 IND
-217 FGTTKQILPKVV
+217 IIEYEDIFNIGLPEPFVN
-229 YDWFIQNFDRVYEN
+229 WFNSHFQRIYEN
-243 TYTIK
+243 VYTIK
-248 STTGSTLTTL
+248 SPTGETLTTL
-258 TEAPPMISATL
+258 TEAPPMTSATL
-269 SAVGNAKYL
+269 TTVGNAKYL

-340 PTTTFDINL
+340 PTTTFDIKL

-358 VDKTAELST
+358 VDKTADLST

-471 DIPNNLNLGKPHYE
+471 DIPNSVNLGKPHYE

>member
-1 MFMPWYIVKRRSN
+1 MPWYTFATAGSYEQNTQDTNDFLIAQPFKYKDVIYDYENDRGLISRFSYDNYDNVIVYSVSPTSSKYYNFYN
-14 TSDPSAYT
+14 TNVSPNMYT
-22 YKGLTFQPY
+22 GFPRLIYTKKSISFSFLKEELTTTISGRY
-31 IYNNVTYD
+31 IYNNKT
-39 YETTPDNYLSKI
+39 I
-51 SGTPDDFVQ
+51 SLG
-60 SIVTYTSTTTQNN
+60 NN
-73 INLISKTNYSGQD
+73 SLYSG
-86 RRSGFPSIAYSKNPI
+86 
-101 TNIRLL
+101 
-107 VLDEDREISGRF
+107 V
-119 KLKNIVSEFP
+119 
-129 YTLAVGCTIPIK
+129 TIPIYFNL
-141 VSINN
+141 NN
-146 NNFKYMVFGNNSG
+146 NNFKYLVISSYSTWIHYHSSTDKYICGYNEPYDITTKNPPSDWTSYHLTQGNSIILDFGNNPQEIPQ
-159 FTTYYYYIGE
+159 F
-169 TPTQSFPGYYYK
+169 
-181 YIGGYNTPAVVK
+181 
-193 NRELSQPSD
+193 
-202 YKVWSATS
+202 
-210 GSSINVD
+210 
-217 FGTTKQILPKVV
+217 V
-229 YDWFIQNFDRVYEN
+229 YDWFIQQFDKVYEN

-248 STTGSTLTTL
+248 STAGETLTTL

-304 LATSKGGSIVIPVG
+304 LATSKGGSIAIPVG

-358 VDKTAELST
+358 VDKTADLST

-460 PFTNDPEITVQ
+460 PFTNDPEITIQ

>member
-1 MFMPWYIVKRRSN
+1 MLRLLFMPWY
-14 TSDPSAYT
+14 T
-22 YKGLTFQPY
+22 YNVTTLSPDEHKDIEGLIAQPY
-31 IYNNVTYD
+31 IYGGVLFDYDNPGNNNTRLQYSAGANIISVLGVKPSNIIYKFYD
-39 YETTPDNYLSKI
+39 YSSSNRYRGFPRLLYSNSDITSEFFYKQPTTII
-51 SGTPDDFVQ
+51 SGK
-60 SIVTYTSTTTQNN
+60 Y
-73 INLISKTNYSGQD
+73 
-86 RRSGFPSIAYSKNPI
+86 
-101 TNIRLL
+101 
-107 VLDEDREISGRF
+107 
-119 KLKNIVSEFP
+119 KLKNLTIDYNEYIGS
-129 YTLAVGCTIPIK
+129 GITIPIK
-141 VSINN
+141 TIINGK
-146 NNFKYMVFGNNSG
+146 NFKYFVMCWYNTWRHSHKKVS
-159 FTTYYYYIGE
+159 TR
-169 TPTQSFPGYYYK
+169 
-181 YIGGYNTPAVVK
+181 YIGGYNEPTSLSDDTTPADLTMYSV
-193 NRELSQPSD
+193 
-202 YKVWSATS
+202 YIGAT
-210 GSSINVD
+210 INID
-217 FGTTKQILPKVV
+217 FGNTPQEIPQFV
-229 YDWFIQNFDRVYEN
+229 YDWLIQQFDKVYEN
-243 TYTIK
+243 VYTIK
-248 STTGSTLTTL
+248 STTGETLTTL
-258 TEAPPMISATL
+258 TEAPPMTSATL

-278 TLKGENNTNYTMEW
+278 TLKGENDTNYTMEW

-324 LTDST
+324 LTEST

-358 VDKTAELST
+358 VDKTADLST

-437 LNLTARIAR
+437 LNLNARIAR

-485 NILLTVVGN
+485 NILLTVVDN

>member
-1 MFMPWYIVKRRSN
+1 MLRLFYMNFYFFNSYN
-14 TSDPSAYT
+14 SDYNN
-22 YKGLTFQPY
+22 YLDFNIFVQPY
-31 IYNNVTYD
+31 VENGVIFDENDLAKLRIYFNSNGSVWGVATN
-39 YETTPDNYLSKI
+39 TTPSLSEFMLKNSNAFKAYKNGFPYLVTSKI
-51 SGTPDDFVQ
+51 KIDQIYLKPLNSK
-60 SIVTYTSTTTQNN
+60 I
-73 INLISKTNYSGQD
+73 INGRYKKNHQHTK
-86 RRSGFPSIAYSKNPI
+86 FPS
-101 TNIRLL
+101 
-107 VLDEDREISGRF
+107 REF
-119 KLKNIVSEFP
+119 
-129 YTLAVGCTIPIK
+129 YVGFTIPIK
-141 VSINN
+141 YTRTYNGQTL
-146 NNFKYMVFGNNSG
+146 NFKYLTVSSYEEWFVNIGFDNLKTFIGSYSTPNVINESPLDFTQIQITSTTNLIFDFGNNNQEVPEP
-159 FTTYYYYIGE
+159 F
-169 TPTQSFPGYYYK
+169 
-181 YIGGYNTPAVVK
+181 YN
-193 NRELSQPSD
+193 
-202 YKVWSATS
+202 
-210 GSSINVD
+210 
-217 FGTTKQILPKVV
+217 
-229 YDWFIQNFDRVYEN
+229 WFLNNFDKVYEN

-269 SAVGNAKYL
+269 STVGNAKYL

-304 LATSKGGSIVIPVG
+304 LAISKGGSIVIPVG

-324 LTDST
+324 LTESS

-340 PTTTFDINL
+340 PTTTFDIKL

-471 DIPNNLNLGKPHYE
+471 DIPNSLNLGKPMQD
-485 NILLTVVGN
+485 NILLTVVDN

>member
-1 MFMPWYIVKRRSN
+1 MFMPWYTFATAGKN
-14 TSDPSAYT
+14 TQHRQNTNDFLIAQPFK
-22 YKGLTFQPY
+22 YKD
-31 IYNNVTYD
+31 IIYD
-39 YETTPDNYLSKI
+39 YENDRGLISRFSYDNYDNVIVYSVAPTSSTYYNFYNRNI
-51 SGTPDDFVQ
+51 SPNMYTGFPRLIYTKK
-60 SIVTYTSTTTQNN
+60 SISFSFLKEELTTT
-73 INLISKTNYSGQD
+73 
-86 RRSGFPSIAYSKNPI
+86 
-101 TNIRLL
+101 
-107 VLDEDREISGRF
+107 ISGRYVYNN
-119 KLKNIVSEFP
+119 KTISLGNDSLYSGV
-129 YTLAVGCTIPIK
+129 TIPIYFNL
-141 VSINN
+141 NN
-146 NNFKYMVFGNNSG
+146 NNFKYLVISSYSTWSHYHSANDG
-159 FTTYYYYIGE
+159 YIC
-169 TPTQSFPGYYYK
+169 
-181 YIGGYNTPAVVK
+181 GYNEPYDITTTNP
-193 NRELSQPSD
+193 PSD
-202 YKVWSATS
+202 WTS
-210 GSSINVD
+210 YHLTQGNSIILD
-217 FGTTKQILPKVV
+217 FGKNPQEIPQFV
-229 YDWFIQNFDRVYEN
+229 YDWFIQQFDKVYEN

-248 STTGSTLTTL
+248 SVTGETLTTL

-304 LATSKGGSIVIPVG
+304 LATSKGGSIAIQVG

-358 VDKTAELST
+358 VDKTADLST

-471 DIPNNLNLGKPHYE
+471 DIPNNLYLGKPHYE